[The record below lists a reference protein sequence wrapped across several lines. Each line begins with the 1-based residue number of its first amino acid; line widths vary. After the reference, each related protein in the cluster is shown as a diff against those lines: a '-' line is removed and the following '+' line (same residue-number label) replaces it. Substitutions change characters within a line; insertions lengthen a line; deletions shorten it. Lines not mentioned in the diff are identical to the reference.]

1 MSASETQVTDEFFAD
16 MLPDFLDEANENIG
30 RLNEHLLQLDEQ
42 VKAVDDPA
50 SGEFDA
56 NLLNDMFRA
65 AHTLKGLSGMLGLN
79 NINALTHKVENVFD
93 AARNSIL
100 PITPKVVEV
109 VFQSLD
115 RLGEM
120 LEQLK
125 EGQDDQVDCEVVI
138 ADIQLLLQQ
147 NGADASR
154 PPKRRP
160 RSRCGN

>member
-1 MSASETQVTDEFFAD
+1 MSGDNSQVTDEFFAD

-42 VKAVDDPA
+42 VKAADGAD
-50 SGEFDA
+50 GFDA
-56 NLLNDMFRA
+56 GLLNDMFRA

-79 NINALTHKVENVFD
+79 HINTLTHKVENVFD
-93 AARNSIL
+93 AARNNEL

-120 LEQLK
+120 LERLK
-125 EGQDDQVDCEVVI
+125 DGQNDEVDCEIVI
-138 ADIQLLLQQ
+138 ADIRGLLQKSGVEKKQ
-147 NGADASR
+147 ATQKEAEESMR
-154 PPKRRP
+154 Q
-160 RSRCGN
+160 